1 MAQSSRES
9 GEDCLKSS
17 QGWPGRAE
25 VGDRPRRAE
34 AGRTAGLITRDSV
47 LVTFLLGLGL
57 ATEKATYLRKIY
69 VGSRFECIMV
79 GKSWKEEPEAAGH
92 TASSKQEAKKDKW
105 ECSACLL
112 LTQWR
117 TPFGAVYT

>member
-1 MAQSSRES
+1 M
-9 GEDCLKSS
+9 
-17 QGWPGRAE
+17 
-25 VGDRPRRAE
+25 
-34 AGRTAGLITRDSV
+34 TI

-79 GKSWKEEPEAAGH
+79 GRSWKEEPEAAGH